1 MFMLSIIRHG
11 AEPGYYA
18 DGRYGIRIENI
29 VIVRDAQTPNNFGDK
44 GYLRF
49 EHVTLVCPRL
59 SFFVLIHCPLIT
71 FCRSARWARA
81 SSTRRY

>member
-1 MFMLSIIRHG
+1 MTGRG

-49 EHVTLVCPRL
+49 EHVTLVRPHP
-59 SFFVLIHCPLIT
+59 SQFVFIRTH
-71 FCRSARWARA
+71 
-81 SSTRRY
+81 

>member
-1 MFMLSIIRHG
+1 MTVSNGARSSPFSLTFVRSVTVTG
-11 AEPGYYA
+11 YVAEPGYYT

-49 EHVTLVCPRL
+49 EHVTLVRPPFL
-59 SFFVLIHCPLIT
+59 YPGHM
-71 FCRSARWARA
+71 
-81 SSTRRY
+81 SSLTA